1 MKVNSKLRL
10 TCIALGALAL
20 SSVAPFAAN
29 TPKTPDER
37 GTIKSVDA
45 TAHTLVV
52 TDLKNNSECKFLWND
67 QTKFTGRGKTAAAA
81 DLKTGER
88 VRVTCSGSDDL
99 LIMERVRIAPA
110 KVEKTTAQLLAREAR
125 DAPRRMHDR
134 APASPL

>member
-67 QTKFTGRGKTAAAA
+67 QTK
-81 DLKTGER
+81 LE
-88 VRVTCSGSDDL
+88 
-99 LIMERVRIAPA
+99 PN
-110 KVEKTTAQLLAREAR
+110 
-125 DAPRRMHDR
+125 P
-134 APASPL
+134 